1 MCLTMMEETI
11 KEMELRLSKLELVSR
26 TAGAD
31 KIKNLEERLQRL
43 EGQNNAL
50 RAVND
55 KLKKELES
63 YKSGSTPDQFRIE
76 DTIEK

>member
-1 MCLTMMEETI
+1 MCLTMMENIIVEF
-11 KEMELRLSKLELVSR
+11 EERLSRLELTSK

-31 KIKNLEERLQRL
+31 KIKNLEERLQKL

-55 KLKKELES
+55 KLRKELEE
-63 YKSGSTPDQFRIE
+63 YKSVDSFRIE

>member
-1 MCLTMMEETI
+1 MMENIIVEF
-11 KEMELRLSKLELVSR
+11 EERLSKLELVSK

-31 KIKNLEERLQRL
+31 KIKNLEERLQKL

-55 KLKKELES
+55 KLRKELEE
-63 YKSGSTPDQFRIE
+63 YKSVDSFRIE

>member
-1 MCLTMMEETI
+1 MLEE
-11 KEMELRLSKLELVSR
+11 RLAKLEQTSR

-31 KIKNLEERLQRL
+31 KIKNLEARLQIL

-55 KLKKELES
+55 RLKKELES
-63 YKSGSTPDQFRIE
+63 YKSADSFRIE
-76 DTIEK
+76 DTTEK

>member
-1 MCLTMMEETI
+1 MCLTMMENIIVEF
-11 KEMELRLSKLELVSR
+11 EERLSKLELVSK

-31 KIKNLEERLQRL
+31 KIKNLEERLQKL

-55 KLKKELES
+55 KLRKELEE
-63 YKSGSTPDQFRIE
+63 YKSVDSFRIE

>member
-1 MCLTMMEETI
+1 MEE
-11 KEMELRLSKLELVSR
+11 RLAKLEQTSR
-26 TAGAD
+26 IAGAD
-31 KIKNLEERLQRL
+31 KIKLLEDRLQKL

-55 KLKKELES
+55 RLKKELES
-63 YKSGSTPDQFRIE
+63 YKSADSFRIE

>member
-11 KEMELRLSKLELVSR
+11 KEMELRLSKLELVSH
-26 TAGAD
+26 TVGAD
-31 KIKNLEERLQRL
+31 KIKNLEERLQKL

-55 KLKKELES
+55 KLKKELEG

>member
-1 MCLTMMEETI
+1 MMEEI
-11 KEMELRLSKLELVSR
+11 VKDLEERLSKLEQVSK

-31 KIKNLEERLQRL
+31 KIKNLEDRLQKL

-55 KLKKELES
+55 KLRKELEN
-63 YKSGSTPDQFRIE
+63 YKSVDSFRIE

>member
-1 MCLTMMEETI
+1 MCLTMMEE
-11 KEMELRLSKLELVSR
+11 RLAKLEQTSR

-31 KIKNLEERLQRL
+31 KIKNLEASLQIL

-55 KLKKELES
+55 RLKKELES
-63 YKSGSTPDQFRIE
+63 YKSVDSFRIE